1 MGSYKQEGQE
11 LQTRSPMAM
20 GDQHCPEG
28 GSSPHHSPQEPP
40 PRVNVGLLQEISG
53 EGAERSPESCP
64 EAYGN
69 SLCLPSLHHF
79 MPANLPF
86 PTCQRAVTGL
96 CLGVMRMK

>member
-11 LQTRSPMAM
+11 LHTRTRWPWEISTAQRGVLPTAFS
-20 GDQHCPEG
+20 
-28 GSSPHHSPQEPP
+28 SSPPTS
-40 PRVNVGLLQEISG
+40 RVNVGLLQEIPG

-69 SLCLPSLHHF
+69 SPCLPSLCHF
-79 MPANLPF
+79 LPANLPF

>member
-28 GSSPHHSPQEPP
+28 GPPRTILLKTPP
-40 PRVNVGLLQEISG
+40 PRVNVGLLQEIPG

-69 SLCLPSLHHF
+69 SPCLPSLHHF

-86 PTCQRAVTGL
+86 PTCQRVVTGL